1 MLRTVKRSFWFWLLI
16 LGGIFLAI
24 TGYKIIKETVI
35 EIRNKPFQKEYL
47 NIYVLINSADK
58 DVIQQEKDKAKVK
71 YQEAY
76 DRLIRLETEM
86 PSWEPTIVQYRL
98 EYLREKLGIIPNE
111 NPPSHGLIT
120 TVTYSDELLLKAES
134 GDVKAQ
140 VDLAK
145 CYRKGSGVTKDDK
158 KAFTWAQSAAEQK
171 NKEALFLTAVCYL
184 QGEGVTRDEIKAVK
198 IFSELAHLDYTRAQL
213 GLGICLLQGQGVVK
227 NEKEA
232 AKIFL
237 KVAEKGDANGQYYL
251 GKCLLEGIGIAKNKA
266 EAIRWLEKSKAQGNS
281 SARRLLVQISGA

>member
-1 MLRTVKRSFWFWLLI
+1 MIKSMKRSFWFYLLI
-16 LGGIFLAI
+16 LGGLFLAI
-24 TGYKIIKETVI
+24 IGYKIIKETAI

-58 DVIQQEKDKAKVK
+58 DVIQQEKDKAKAK

-76 DRLIRLETEM
+76 DRLTRLETEK
-86 PSWEPTIVQYRL
+86 PDWEPTIVKYRL

-120 TVTYSDELLLKAES
+120 TVTYSDELMVKAES

-145 CYRKGSGVTKDDK
+145 CYRKGSGVAKNDN
-158 KAFTWAQSAAEQK
+158 KAFTWAEKAAEQK
-171 NKEALFLTAVCYL
+171 NREAQFLTAVCYF
-184 QGEGVTRDEIKAVK
+184 QGEGVTRDEKMAVK
-198 IFSELAHLDYTRAQL
+198 IFSELAALDYTRAQL
-213 GLGICLLQGQGVVK
+213 GLGICLLQGRGVEK

-232 AKIFL
+232 AHLFL
-237 KVAEKGDANGQYYL
+237 KIAEKGDANGQFYL

-266 EAIRWLEKSKAQGNS
+266 EAIKWLEKSKTQGNS
-281 SARRLLVQISGA
+281 SARRLLVQIARE